1 MKKFIYA
8 GLLGLLASTSASALT
23 ITNGSFETGDL
34 ATWANS
40 NATVTTMD
48 AGYTATDGSYFAKI
62 TSDGLILNSQIWDE
76 GEQLSFDW
84 NFNTTDYMP
93 FNDYSFLKITD
104 VLGNIID
111 DITLADVSSVGDY
124 GATDW
129 QTYVYTFAE
138 TGSGLISFG
147 VSNIGDDSVNSY
159 LYVDNVSVPAPAS
172 LTLLSLALFGFAF
185 SRRRKV

>member
-8 GLLGLLASTSASALT
+8 GLLGLLASTSVSALT

-62 TSDGLILNSQIWDE
+62 TSDGLILNSQIWDA

-84 NFNTTDYMP
+84 NFSTTDYMP

-111 DITLADVSSVGDY
+111 EITLADVSSVGSY

-129 QTYVYTFAE
+129 QSYVYTFAE

-147 VSNIGDDSVNSY
+147 VSNVGDNFVDSY
-159 LYVDNVSVPAPAS
+159 LYVDNVSVPAPAT